1 MMPRFFTLQ
10 QAEQVL
16 PEVAAAIREAIAHKA
31 EYERAEA
38 ERQSFSQ
45 RIAVMGGVRVDRSQ
59 LLERNR
65 RREAAAHHLKE
76 ALEKVQ
82 EFGCLVKDLDIGLID
97 FPTLLQGEEVYL
109 CWKLG
114 EAGIQFWHGVHEGFQ
129 GRKPIDAGF
138 LQHHRGEL
146 PN

>member
-1 MMPRFFTLQ
+1 MPRFFTLQ
-10 QAEQVL
+10 QAEKTL
-16 PEVAAAIREAIAHKA
+16 PAVASAIREAISLKN
-31 EYERAEA
+31 EYERMES
-38 ERQSFSQ
+38 ERHGFSQ
-45 RIAVMGGVRVDRSQ
+45 RVAVMGGVRVDRSQ
-59 LLERNR
+59 FLERKNHR
-65 RREAAAHHLKE
+65 QEAASALKE
-76 ALEKVQ
+76 AIEKVH

-114 EAGIQFWHGVHEGFQ
+114 EAGIGFWHGVHEGFR

-138 LQHHRGEL
+138 LEQHRGES